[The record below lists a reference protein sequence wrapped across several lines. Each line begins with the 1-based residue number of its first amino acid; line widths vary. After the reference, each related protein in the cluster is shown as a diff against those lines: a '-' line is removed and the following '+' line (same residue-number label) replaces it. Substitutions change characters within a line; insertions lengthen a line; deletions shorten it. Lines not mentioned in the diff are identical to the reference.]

1 MNGSGADNRKR
12 TLKWALTALL
22 LGGLLL
28 PFIPQLLWSFS
39 QRWLFPDL
47 LPETWGLRA
56 WGYLLSPGTQLFRAT
71 LTSLEIGIAV
81 TLLSLLVGLPA
92 GRVLGL
98 YRFRGKSIVQ
108 FIILA
113 PAIVP
118 GFAAAMGIHLVFI
131 RYGLAD
137 TLPGVVLVHLI
148 PVLPYVVLV
157 FSGFFA
163 NFAVEMEE
171 AARTL
176 GATPWQV
183 FRYVT
188 IPALFPGIVTA
199 ALFAFMISWGQYLLT
214 LLIGGGQVLTLPL
227 LLLNFVNS
235 GDYAVASALALV
247 FIFPA
252 AVILWAASHY
262 LGNDTVAHSGLGRL

>member
-1 MNGSGADNRKR
+1 
-12 TLKWALTALL
+12 
-22 LGGLLL
+22 
-28 PFIPQLLWSFS
+28 
-39 QRWLFPDL
+39 
-47 LPETWGLRA
+47 
-56 WGYLLSPGTQLFRAT
+56 
-71 LTSLEIGIAV
+71 V

-92 GRVLGL
+92 GRALGL

-131 RYGLAD
+131 RYGLTD

-157 FSGFFA
+157 LSGVFA
-163 NFAVEMEE
+163 NFEVEAEE

-176 GATPWQV
+176 GANRWQV

-188 IPALFPGIVTA
+188 LPAITPGVVAA

-214 LLIGGGQVLTLPL
+214 LPIGGGRVLTLPL
-227 LLLNFVNS
+227 LLLNFANS
-235 GDYAVASALALV
+235 GDYAVTSALALV

-252 AVILWAASHY
+252 AVILWAASRY
-262 LGNDTVAHSGLGRL
+262 LGGGTAALGGLGRL